1 MIATPS
7 RRSAAHAGLLVPALL
22 LGAGWVAHAAAGPT
36 SVPHAPKKPSLAHI
50 TIKGYAFEPK
60 TLTVVVG
67 TRVTWINT
75 DSDSHTVASDTG
87 AFVESATLSTG
98 HSFTHTFAKTG
109 VYRYHCG
116 LHAFMTGTVV
126 VKGPVRPPR

>member
-1 MIATPS
+1 MITTPS
-7 RRSAAHAGLLVPALL
+7 GRSIARAGLLVPALL
-22 LGAGWVAHAAAGPT
+22 LGAGLGVHAAACP
-36 SVPHAPKKPSLAHI
+36 SPFPHASKAPPMAHV
-50 TIKGYAFEPK
+50 TIKGYAFTPK

-67 TRVTWINT
+67 TRVRWTNT